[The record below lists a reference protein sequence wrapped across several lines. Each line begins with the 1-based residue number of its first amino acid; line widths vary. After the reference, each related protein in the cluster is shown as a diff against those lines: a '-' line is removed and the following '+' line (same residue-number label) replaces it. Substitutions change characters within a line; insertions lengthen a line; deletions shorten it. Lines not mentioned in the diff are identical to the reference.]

1 MPNKGWKFYESMLFL
16 KNEPKTNKVAF
27 TSEERETLITF
38 EQTNQALWS
47 HGMIEYRDR
56 NIRRALIQKLCK
68 EFDKKFT
75 EDVIKKEW
83 NVLLTRYRRER
94 QAEKVTRSS
103 GAGID
108 HVFDSNWEHFQQMT
122 FLESTPETN
131 SPLSALGK
139 CEITPPAPKK
149 V

>member
-1 MPNKGWKFYESMLFL
+1 M
-16 KNEPKTNKVAF
+16 EPW
-27 TSEERETLITF
+27 I
-38 EQTNQALWS
+38 
-47 HGMIEYRDR
+47 IEYRDW
-56 NIRRALIQKLCK
+56 NISRASIQKLCE
-68 EFDKKFT
+68 EFDEKFT
-75 EDVIKKEW
+75 EDDIKKEW

-108 HVFDSNWEHFQQMT
+108 DVFDSNWKRFQQMT

-131 SPLSALGK
+131 SPLSTSNAQ
-139 CEITPPAPKK
+139 K